1 MTDTILE
8 SVDSIQQ
15 VRFFVDAA
23 INLRRL
29 IYLSKYTINM
39 ACVCVFLFI
48 IYLFIFGVSKFHKRL
63 IFCRLSRN
71 QKQ

>member
-8 SVDSIQQ
+8 SVDSIRQ

-48 IYLFIFGVSKFHKRL
+48 FGVSKFHKRL

>member
-15 VRFFVDAA
+15 VKFFVDAA

-39 ACVCVFLFI
+39 ACVSFYLSF
-48 IYLFIFGVSKFHKRL
+48 IYLFLVYQSFING
-63 IFCRLSRN
+63 
-71 QKQ
+71 